1 MTNDKYKEL
10 LKSIPATLNMQ
21 LTNIQRYLYLNKD
34 TNDTN
39 GLGKACAMIGSGFSK
54 NADREVDSSMKDWIE
69 LGKVFYEKLYN
80 KEPTDKDM
88 VNNSPI
94 KLASMVEASFGRA
107 VLDKIIQDSLPDDRV
122 YPNTLYRDLLNLPWH
137 DVFTTNYD
145 RLLEKSWTVDGMI
158 RHYNLVTNKETLIY
172 TPSPRIIKL
181 HGSFPNIHPYII
193 TEEDYRKYP
202 QNYPEFVNTVRQALI
217 ENLFCLIGFSGED
230 PNFLSWIGWLRD
242 VMGRLSMPVYLITY
256 APNIHDAQVHLLK
269 SRNIEVVNLACIPQ
283 LSNFRDAFDFF
294 FTFLKDDESNQEEW
308 KCALHYL
315 LDNDEHAIETIKK
328 AAGIRKSYKG
338 WLVLPKKYYEYF
350 HEECDTIEVG
360 KYVKSCKDENIK
372 LDLLYEFDWRLHISN
387 TPRDFSWFIECLE
400 DLDIHQDN
408 DDFDIVQKKVWLKVS
423 LLKFYRH
430 KSSIDKYKD
439 LFKKIETIINDMPQS
454 IINRYYNELCL
465 FHLERLEYNETLKIL
480 EKWEV
485 TRFDFKNRILRDTVF
500 AEIGKQSEAV
510 SDLEDIRK
518 QIKIQ
523 RLSSNFAK
531 SPLMDSCMQ
540 QVYNLLHFMEFGF
553 YNRVESKGKS
563 KNIESIIGIEP
574 FEKELQK
581 GSKKLFEQT
590 HSFNINIHTNTW
602 NFGRNGFS
610 KDFLYSYRIL
620 DWMEESGY
628 PFGNVSIGLYQE
640 LMSMTISKL
649 MKYEP
654 EFCLHALVR
663 SCFGKVADNV
673 LTRDSISKIDFE
685 IVDRIF
691 ELYLPIIDMSKE
703 GSSGSIKAH
712 VVQCFNLLVRLC
724 IKAASTNVEK
734 LFLHIIQLISNNGYF
749 NKDYFWTVYNNLSL
763 ESIERLA
770 ESLFEVPYK
779 GESNYWMSLPF
790 LPKGNYYFSDE
801 LLEHLIKGLE
811 NDDKTIRNQAYSRI
825 AHIYDALSEDFKS
838 RLRPHICHWRNDQEK
853 QNHYMRESYHYFP
866 YNEHEKIDIKVVL
879 ESEIDNLDIKEYKV
893 QGSSGNISKLNSCI
907 NMLSPII
914 DMVDDNHKDLL
925 LSKITDFLDQNEEAL
940 KKSNVNELFGGLHGF
955 ASTLLKNIEVLLLNA
970 KIEKCDKKI
979 MTSLADVVKR
989 YVGYEYNC
997 VFILTLLYEQLDR
1010 MGEIK
1015 DLINEHLFKGDT
1027 EEAADTLS
1035 SLVRVMAIDYDKDLM
1050 GRIIGYIEF
1059 SQSEDVPA
1067 YISFIQQLVAD
1078 KIFPKDN
1085 YPLLAKMLQ
1094 DLYNRLKSSEN
1105 AALASDVEYETL
1117 ILVHLL
1123 IEKYDMPKDDKAI
1136 ATWMAFNDDRN
1147 TFNDVRLRI

>member
-1 MTNDKYKEL
+1 MNNDKYNEI
-10 LKSIPATLNMQ
+10 LKSIPSTLKMR
-21 LTNIQRYLYLNKD
+21 LDNIKDYLYYQRGEQKYGSVSL
-34 TNDTN
+34 
-39 GLGKACAMIGSGFSK
+39 MVGSGFSK
-54 NADREVDSSMKDWIE
+54 NAEKSVDVAMLDWNE
-69 LGKVFYEKLYN
+69 LGKKFYTKLYG
-80 KEPTDKDM
+80 KEPTDQDLMFK
-88 VNNSPI
+88 SPI
-94 KLASMVEASFGRA
+94 KLATMVNAEFGRA
-107 VLDKIIQDSLPDDRV
+107 VLDKMIKDSLPDERV
-122 YPNTLYRDLLNLPWH
+122 YPNDLYRDMLNLPWQ
-137 DVFTTNYD
+137 DIFTTNYD
-145 RLLEKSWTVDGMI
+145 SLLERTEKLEGANRRYRV
-158 RHYNLVTNKETLIY
+158 VTNKETLIY

-181 HGSFPNIHPYII
+181 HGSFPDIHPYII
-193 TEEDYRKYP
+193 TEEDFRTYP
-202 QNYPEFVNTVRQALI
+202 QNCPEFVNTVRQSLI
-217 ENLFCLIGFSGED
+217 ENLFCLIGFSGDD
-230 PNFLSWIGWLRD
+230 PNFLNWIGWLRD

-485 TRFDFKNRILRDTVF
+485 TRFDFKNRILRDTVL

-553 YNRVESKGKS
+553 YSRVELREKR
-563 KNIESIIGIEP
+563 KNIKDIIGFGA

-581 GSKKLFEQT
+581 NSKNVFERT
-590 HSFNINIHTNTW
+590 HAFNINIHTNTW
-602 NFGRNGFS
+602 NLGRNGFA

-628 PFGNVSIGLYQE
+628 PFGNASIGLNQE

-654 EFCLHALVR
+654 EFCLRALVR

-691 ELYLPIIDMSKE
+691 ELYLPLLDIAKE
-703 GSSGSIKAH
+703 SNESIKAH
-712 VVQCFNLLVRLC
+712 VGQCINLLVKLC
-724 IKAASTNVEK
+724 IKATPTNVEK
-734 LFLHIIQLISNNGYF
+734 LFSFIIRLLSDNEYI
-749 NKDYFWTVYNNLSL
+749 NKDYFWTVYNNLTL
-763 ESIERLA
+763 GSIERFA
-770 ESLFEVPYK
+770 ESLFEIPYK

-790 LPKGNYYFSDE
+790 LPKGNYDFSKE
-801 LLEHLIKGLE
+801 LLEHLISGLE
-811 NDDKTIRNQAYSRI
+811 NEDKTIRNQAYSRI

-838 RLRPHICHWRNDQEK
+838 RLTPHIYHWRNDQEK

-866 YNEHEKIDIKVVL
+866 YNENEQIDIKDVL

-893 QGSSGNISKLNSCI
+893 QGSSGNISKLNGCI

-925 LSKITDFLDQNEEAL
+925 LSKIADFLDQNEEAL
-940 KKSNVNELFGGLHGF
+940 RKSNVNELFGGLHGF
-955 ASTLLKNIEVLLLNA
+955 ASTLLKNIEALLLNA

-979 MTSLADVVKR
+979 ITSLADVVKR

-1010 MGEIK
+1010 MGEIR
-1015 DLINEHLFKGDT
+1015 DIINEHLFKGYA

-1035 SLVRVMAIDYDKDLM
+1035 SLVRVMASDYDKELM
-1050 GRIIGYIEF
+1050 DRIISYIEF
-1059 SQSEDVPA
+1059 SQCEDVPA

-1078 KIFPKDN
+1078 KIFPRDN
-1085 YPLLAKMLQ
+1085 YSLLAKMLL
-1094 DLYNRLKSSEN
+1094 DLYNRLMSSEN
-1105 AALASDVEYETL
+1105 AALASDVEYETI
-1117 ILVHLL
+1117 ILVHMLTK
-1123 IEKYDMPKDDKAI
+1123 KYNISKDDKAI

-1147 TFNDVRLRI
+1147 TFNDVRLRISD

>member
-34 TNDTN
+34 TS
-39 GLGKACAMIGSGFSK
+39 GYGKACAMIGSGFSK
-54 NADREVDSSMKDWIE
+54 NADGEVDSAMKDWIE

-80 KEPTDKDM
+80 KEPSDKDM

-269 SRNIEVVNLACIPQ
+269 SRNIEVVNLASIPQ

-294 FTFLKDDESNQEEW
+294 FTFLKDDESDKEEW
-308 KCALHYL
+308 KCALHYR

-328 AAGIRKSYKG
+328 AADIRKSYKG
-338 WLVLPKKYYEYF
+338 WLVLPKRYYEYF
-350 HEECDTIEVG
+350 HEECDTIEVS
-360 KYVKSCKDENIK
+360 KFVNSCKDENIK
-372 LDLLYEFDWRLHISN
+372 LNLLYEFDWRLHISN

-400 DLDIHQDN
+400 DLDIHQGNDN
-408 DDFDIVQKKVWLKVS
+408 LDIVQKKVWLKVS

-430 KSSIDKYKD
+430 KYSIDKYKD
-439 LFKKIETIINDMPQS
+439 LLSKLETIINEMPQS

-465 FHLERLEYNETLKIL
+465 FHLERLEYNEALKIL

-485 TRFDFKNRILRDTVF
+485 TRFDFRNRILRDTVL
-500 AEIGKQSEAV
+500 AEIGKQNNAV

-523 RLSSNFAK
+523 RLSSNFGR

-540 QVYNLLHFMEFGF
+540 QVYNLLHFMEFEF
-553 YNRVESKGKS
+553 YSRVELREKR
-563 KNIESIIGIEP
+563 KNIKDIIGFGA

-581 GSKKLFEQT
+581 NSKNVFERT
-590 HSFNINIHTNTW
+590 HAFNINIHTNTW
-602 NFGRNGFS
+602 NLGRNGFA

-628 PFGNVSIGLYQE
+628 PFGNASIGLNQE

-691 ELYLPIIDMSKE
+691 ELYLPLLDIAEESNE
-703 GSSGSIKAH
+703 SIKAH
-712 VVQCFNLLVRLC
+712 VGQCINLLVKLC
-724 IKAASTNVEK
+724 IKATPTNVEK
-734 LFLHIIQLISNNGYF
+734 LFSFIIRLISDNEYI
-749 NKDYFWTVYNNLSL
+749 NKDYFWTVYNNLTL
-763 ESIERLA
+763 GSIEKFA
-770 ESLFEVPYK
+770 ESLFEIPYK

-790 LPKGNYYFSDE
+790 LPKGNYDFSDG
-801 LLEHLIKGLE
+801 LLEHLISGLE
-811 NDDKTIRNQAYSRI
+811 NEDKTIRNQAYSRI

-838 RLRPHICHWRNDQEK
+838 RLRPHIYDWRNDQEK

-893 QGSSGNISKLNSCI
+893 QGSSGNISKLNGCI

-925 LSKITDFLDQNEEAL
+925 LSKIADFLDQNEEVL
-940 KKSNVNELFGGLHGF
+940 RKSNVNELFGGLHGF
-955 ASTLLKNIEVLLLNA
+955 ASTLLKNIEALLLNA

-1010 MGEIK
+1010 MGEIR
-1015 DLINEHLFKGDT
+1015 DIINEHLFKGYA

-1035 SLVRVMAIDYDKDLM
+1035 SLVRVMASDYDKELM
-1050 GRIIGYIEF
+1050 DRIISYIEF
-1059 SQSEDVPA
+1059 SQCEDVPV

-1085 YPLLAKMLQ
+1085 YSLLAKMLL
-1094 DLYNRLKSSEN
+1094 DLYNRLMSSEN
-1105 AALASDVEYETL
+1105 AALASDVEYETI
-1117 ILVHLL
+1117 ILVHML
-1123 IEKYDMPKDDKAI
+1123 IKKYNISKDDKAI
-1136 ATWMAFNDDRN
+1136 AKWMAFNDDRN
-1147 TFNDVRLRI
+1147 TFNDVRLRISD

>member
-1 MTNDKYKEL
+1 MTNEKYKEL

-34 TNDTN
+34 TN
-39 GLGKACAMIGSGFSK
+39 GFGKACVMIGSGFSK

-145 RLLEKSWTVDGMI
+145 RLLEKSWTVDGMN

-269 SRNIEVVNLACIPQ
+269 SRNIEVVNLASLPQ

-294 FTFLKDDESNQEEW
+294 FTFLKDDESDKEEW
-308 KCALHYL
+308 KCALHYR

-338 WLVLPKKYYEYF
+338 WLVLPKRYYEYF
-350 HEECDTIEVG
+350 HEECDTIEVS
-360 KYVKSCKDENIK
+360 KYVNSCKYENIK
-372 LDLLYEFDWRLHISN
+372 LNLLYEFDWRLHISN
-387 TPRDFSWFIECLE
+387 TPRDFSWFIKCLE

-430 KSSIDKYKD
+430 KSCIDKYKD
-439 LFKKIETIINDMPQS
+439 LLKKMETIINEMPQS

-465 FHLERLEYNETLKIL
+465 FHLERLEYNEALKIL

-485 TRFDFKNRILRDTVF
+485 TRFDFRNRILRDTVL
-500 AEIGKQSEAV
+500 AELGKQSEAV

-553 YNRVESKGKS
+553 YSRVELREKGK
-563 KNIESIIGIEP
+563 NIKDIIGFGA

-581 GSKKLFEQT
+581 DSKKAFERT
-590 HSFNINIHTNTW
+590 HAFNINIHTNTW
-602 NFGRNGFS
+602 NLGRNGFA

-628 PFGNVSIGLYQE
+628 PFGNASIGLNQE

-673 LTRDSISKIDFE
+673 LTRDAISKIGFE

-691 ELYLPIIDMSKE
+691 ELYLPLLDIAEEKNE
-703 GSSGSIKAH
+703 SIKAH
-712 VVQCFNLLVRLC
+712 VEQCINLLVKLC
-724 IKAASTNVEK
+724 IKATPTSVER
-734 LFLHIIQLISNNGYF
+734 LFSFIIQLISDNEYI
-749 NKDYFWTVYNNLSL
+749 NKDYFWTVYNNLTL

-770 ESLFEVPYK
+770 ENLYEMPYK
-779 GESNYWMSLPF
+779 RESNNWMSLPY
-790 LPKGNYYFSDE
+790 LPKGKYDFPDE

-866 YNEHEKIDIKVVL
+866 YNENEEINIKAVL
-879 ESEIDNLDIKEYKV
+879 ESEIDDLDIKEYKV
-893 QGSSGNISKLNSCI
+893 QGSSGNISKFNGFI

-914 DMVDDNHKDLL
+914 DMVDDSHKDRL
-925 LSKITDFLDQNEEAL
+925 LSKIADFLNQNEGGL
-940 KKSNVNELFGGLHGF
+940 QKNDFNELFGGLHGF

-997 VFILTLLYEQLDR
+997 VFILTLLYKQLGR

-1015 DLINEHLFKGDT
+1015 EIINEHLFKSDA
-1027 EEAADTLS
+1027 EEAADALS
-1035 SLVRVMAIDYDKDLM
+1035 SLVRVMATDYDKELM
-1050 GRIIGYIEF
+1050 DRIISYIEF

-1085 YPLLAKMLQ
+1085 YSLLAKMLF
-1094 DLYNRLKSSEN
+1094 DLYNRLMLSDN
-1105 AALASDVEYETL
+1105 ASLASDIEYETL
-1117 ILVHLL
+1117 ILVHMLTK
-1123 IEKYDMPKDDKAI
+1123 KYNIPKDDKAI
-1136 ATWMAFNDDRN
+1136 ATWMEYNDDRN
-1147 TFNDVRLRI
+1147 TFNDVRLRISD

>member
-34 TNDTN
+34 TN
-39 GLGKACAMIGSGFSK
+39 GFGKACVMIGSGFSK

-145 RLLEKSWTVDGMI
+145 RLLEKSWTVDGMN

-217 ENLFCLIGFSGED
+217 ENLFCLIGFSSED

-269 SRNIEVVNLACIPQ
+269 SRNIEVVNLASIP
-283 LSNFRDAFDFF
+283 LLGNFRDAFDFF

-338 WLVLPKKYYEYF
+338 WLVLPQKYYEYF

-372 LDLLYEFDWRLHISN
+372 LNLLYEFDWRLHISN

-408 DDFDIVQKKVWLKVS
+408 DEFDIVQKKVWLKVS

-439 LFKKIETIINDMPQS
+439 LFKKMETIINDMPQS

-465 FHLERLEYNETLKIL
+465 FHLERLEYNEALKIL

-485 TRFDFKNRILRDTVF
+485 TRFDFRNRILRDTVL

-553 YNRVESKGKS
+553 YNRVELKE
-563 KNIESIIGIEP
+563 KNNTINSIIGIDP

-628 PFGNVSIGLYQE
+628 PFGNTSIGLNQE

-654 EFCLHALVR
+654 EFCLRALVR

-673 LTRDSISKIDFE
+673 LTRDAISKIGFE

-691 ELYLPIIDMSKE
+691 ELYLPIIVMSKE
-703 GSSGSIKAH
+703 GSNETLKAH
-712 VVQCFNLLVRLC
+712 VLQCINLLVRLC
-724 IKAASTNVEK
+724 IKTASKNVEK
-734 LFLHIIQLISNNGYF
+734 LFSLIVQLISNNEYF
-749 NKDYFWTVYNNLSL
+749 NKDDFWTVYNNLSL
-763 ESIERLA
+763 ESVERLA
-770 ESLFEVPYK
+770 EYLFEIPYK

-790 LPKGNYYFSDE
+790 LPKGNYDFSDE
-801 LLEHLIKGLE
+801 LLKHLISGLE
-811 NDDKTIRNQAYSRI
+811 NDDKSIRNQAYYRI

-838 RLRPHICHWRNDQEK
+838 RLRPYIYDWRNDQEK

-866 YNEHEKIDIKVVL
+866 YNENEKIDIKFVL

-893 QGSSGNISKLNSCI
+893 QGSSGNISKLNGCI

-914 DMVDDNHKDLL
+914 DMVDDSHKDLL
-925 LSKITDFLDQNEEAL
+925 LSKIADFLDQNEEAL
-940 KKSNVNELFGGLHGF
+940 RKSNVNELFGGLHGF

-997 VFILTLLYEQLDR
+997 IFILTLLYEQLDR

-1035 SLVRVMAIDYDKDLM
+1035 SLVRAMAIDYDHDLM

-1078 KIFPKDN
+1078 KIFPNDS
-1085 YPLLAKMLQ
+1085 YSLLAKMLLE
-1094 DLYNRLKSSEN
+1094 LYNRLKSSEN

-1117 ILVHLL
+1117 ILINMLMKEYH
-1123 IEKYDMPKDDKAI
+1123 IPKDDKAI